1 MKIQILGKMGPK
13 NIPNVPK
20 DTRDS
25 VSLSSSLSV
34 NSGDEL
40 IVISVPVL
48 AQNGDWLLLQLQ
60 GTDARGPEET

>member
-1 MKIQILGKMGPK
+1 MKIQILGKMGPT